1 MRSRT
6 DLLRIKTP
14 QTDPEDYDAQ
24 TLVDGIKIARKIAA
38 TAPFSQWLKREVAP
52 GRAIQSD
59 EDISAYARQAAHT
72 VYHPAGTTKM
82 GAVDDEMAVVDPEL
96 KIRGLSN
103 ARIVDAGIF
112 PLMVSANPMITV
124 LICAE
129 RASDLIL
136 ADYYKKSKRG
146 PPAPSRL

>member
-1 MRSRT
+1 
-6 DLLRIKTP
+6 
-14 QTDPEDYDAQ
+14 
-24 TLVDGIKIARKIAA
+24 VDGIKIARKIAA

-72 VYHPAGTTKM
+72 VYHIASTCKM

-96 KIRGLSN
+96 RVRKLDKL
-103 ARIVDAGIF
+103 RIVDASIF
-112 PLMVSANPMITV
+112 PVIVSANPMITV

-136 ADYYKKSKRG
+136 ADYYRKVKHSAAASSK
-146 PPAPSRL
+146 L